1 MRWAGDGWGEKQ
13 DTTAQQRGE
22 ELTRDSGEWKEIITN
37 SIPDIKE
44 KKRTKTSTKKDGGQ

>member
-1 MRWAGDGWGEKQ
+1 MRCKGDGRGEKQ

-22 ELTRDSGEWKEIITN
+22 LTRDDREWKEIITN

-44 KKRTKTSTKKDGGQ
+44 EYECERAKEKYSDQ